1 MYELELEKSLVL
13 AAQAGDRDAF
23 GRLYTAILPGLYG
36 YIRSRMPSTVEAE
49 DLVSDVILMM
59 VKKLGDF
66 RWLNPGSFRAWVFQI
81 ARRKLV
87 DKYRRSTVPNTEIDG
102 NETLPDPAPTP
113 EMQVLCHETRE
124 GVLGLVE
131 KLSPRKQE
139 VILLRYF
146 GGLQNNEIAAVL
158 ELDERTIS
166 SYLSRAMDE
175 LQANLASNANE
186 LFLTKEYT
194 YDRYQTH

>member
-1 MYELELEKSLVL
+1 MYELEQEKSLVL

-23 GRLYTAILPGLYG
+23 GRLYTTILPGLYG
-36 YIRSRMPSTVEAE
+36 YIRSRTPSTVETE

-59 VKKLGDF
+59 VKKLGNF
-66 RWLNPGSFRAWVFQI
+66 RWLTPGSFRAWVFQI

-87 DKYRRSTVPNTEIDG
+87 DKYRRSAVPNTGIDG
-102 NETLPDPAPTP
+102 VETLSDPAPTP
-113 EMQVLCHETRE
+113 EIQFLHHEARESVLE
-124 GVLGLVE
+124 LVK

-146 GGLQNNEIAAVL
+146 GGLQNNEIATVL

-166 SYLSRAMDE
+166 SHLSRALDE
-175 LQANLASNANE
+175 LQASLASDANE
-186 LFLTKEYT
+186 MFLTKEYT
-194 YDRYQTH
+194 YD